1 MYLNEFFSL
10 YNGKRL
16 DVDNAGSATN
26 KFQCVD
32 VIKAY
37 CNKVFGVPVSSMS
50 GYGDAWEYYDNFS
63 KKTAITPYFNKIAYS
78 SGMKI
83 QAGDIV
89 CWDKSINKSGA
100 GHVAVATGSNS
111 SSGFTSFDQNFP
123 SGSPCGY
130 VIHSY
135 SKVKGVLRP
144 KDYSKVVKQGNSQS
158 YPQPVMWKNG
168 KTKEKVYKENTLKN
182 EIGFL
187 SAGET
192 AKCYSKAGDSYLVV
206 YKIDGTADYKAGFV
220 KYAGGVSYAP
230 PESKTYQNGS
240 TQEAVYADTGKRT
253 KVGTLDKY
261 EQCYCLGKINGMY
274 LVLYYVTG
282 SNVQKCGFV
291 EYSGGIKD

>member
-26 KFQCVD
+26 KYQCVD

-63 KKTAITPYFNKIAYS
+63 KKTAITQYFNKIAYS

-89 CWDKSINKSGA
+89 CWDKSINKSSA
-100 GHVAVATGSNS
+100 GHVAVATGKYS
-111 SSGFTSFDQNFP
+111 SSGFESFDQNFP

-168 KTKEKVYKENTLKN
+168 KTEEKVYKENTLKN

-240 TQEAVYADTGKRT
+240 TQEAVYADTGKQT

>member
-10 YNGKRL
+10 YNGKKI

-26 KFQCVD
+26 KYQCVD
-32 VIKAY
+32 VVKAY
-37 CNKVFGVPVSSMS
+37 CNKVFGVPVSKMS
-50 GYGDAWEYYDNFS
+50 GYGDAWEYYDRFS
-63 KKTAITPYFNKIAYS
+63 EKTAITLYFNKIAYS

-83 QAGDIV
+83 QTGDIV

-100 GHVAVATGSNS
+100 GHVAVATGRNS
-111 SSGFTSFDQNFP
+111 ASGFESFDQNFP

-130 VIHSY
+130 VNHTY
-135 SKVKGVLRP
+135 YKVKGVLRP
-144 KDYSKVVKQGNSQS
+144 KDYSRVVKPSNSQS
-158 YPQPVMWKNG
+158 YPQPAPWKNG
-168 KTKEKVYKENTLKN
+168 KTKEKVYKENSLKN

-220 KYAGGVSYAP
+220 KYSGGVSYAP
-230 PESKTYQNGS
+230 PESKAYQNGS
-240 TQEAVYADTGKRT
+240 TQETVYADTAKRT
-253 KVGTLDKY
+253 RVGTLDKY
-261 EQCYCLGKINGMY
+261 EKCYCLGKINGMY

>member
-10 YNGKRL
+10 YNGKKL

-26 KFQCVD
+26 KYQCVD
-32 VIKAY
+32 VVKAY
-37 CNKVFGVPVSSMS
+37 CNKVFGVPVSKMS
-50 GYGDAWEYYDNFS
+50 GYGDAWEYYDRFS
-63 KKTAITPYFNKIAYS
+63 EKTAITPYFNKIAYS

-100 GHVAVATGSNS
+100 GHVAVSTGRNS
-111 SSGFTSFDQNFP
+111 ASGFESFDQNYP

-130 VIHSY
+130 VNHTY
-135 SKVKGVLRP
+135 NKVKGVLRP
-144 KDYSKVVKQGNSQS
+144 KDYSRVVKPSNSQS
-158 YPQPVMWKNG
+158 YPQPAPWKNG
-168 KTKEKVYKENTLKN
+168 KTKEKVYKENSLKN

-187 SAGET
+187 SAGE
-192 AKCYSKAGDSYLVV
+192 AADCYSKAGNSYLVV
-206 YKIDGTADYKAGFV
+206 YKIDGTSDYKAGFV
-220 KYAGGVSYAP
+220 KYSGGVSYAP

-240 TQEAVYADTGKRT
+240 TQETVYADTAKRT
-253 KVGTLDKY
+253 RVGTLDKY
-261 EQCYCLGKINGMY
+261 EKCYCLGKINGMY

>member
-26 KFQCVD
+26 KYQCVD

-50 GYGDAWEYYDNFS
+50 GYGDAWEYYDYFS

-100 GHVAVATGSNS
+100 GHVAVATGKNS
-111 SSGFTSFDQNFP
+111 ASGFESFDQNYP

-130 VIHSY
+130 VNHTY
-135 SKVKGVLRP
+135 YKVKGVLRP
-144 KDYSKVVKQGNSQS
+144 KDYSRVVKPSNSQS
-158 YPQPVMWKNG
+158 YPQPAPWKNG
-168 KTKEKVYKENTLKN
+168 KTKEKVYKENSLKN

-187 SAGET
+187 SAGE
-192 AKCYSKAGDSYLVV
+192 AAHCYSKAGNSYLVV
-206 YKIDGTADYKAGFV
+206 YKIDGTSDYKAGFV
-220 KYAGGVSYAP
+220 KYSGGVSYAP
-230 PESKTYQNGS
+230 PESKAYQNGS
-240 TQEAVYADTGKRT
+240 TQETVYADTAKRT
-253 KVGTLDKY
+253 RVGTLDKY
-261 EQCYCLGKINGMY
+261 EKCYCLGKINGMY

-291 EYSGGIKD
+291 EYSGGIKN

>member
-10 YNGKRL
+10 YNGKKL

-26 KFQCVD
+26 KYQCVD
-32 VIKAY
+32 VVKAY
-37 CNKVFGVPVSSMS
+37 CNKVFGVPVSKMS
-50 GYGDAWEYYDNFS
+50 GYGDAWEYYDRFS
-63 KKTAITPYFNKIAYS
+63 EKTAITPYFNKIAYS

-100 GHVAVATGSNS
+100 GHVAVATGRNS
-111 SSGFTSFDQNFP
+111 STGFESFDQNFP

-130 VIHSY
+130 VNHTY
-135 SKVKGVLRP
+135 YKVKGVLRP
-144 KDYSKVVKQGNSQS
+144 KDYSRVVKPSNSQS
-158 YPQPVMWKNG
+158 YPQPAPWKNG
-168 KTKEKVYKENTLKN
+168 KTKEKVYKENSLKN

-187 SAGET
+187 SAGE
-192 AKCYSKAGDSYLVV
+192 AAHCYSKAGNSYLVV
-206 YKIDGTADYKAGFV
+206 YKIDGTSDYKAGFV
-220 KYAGGVSYAP
+220 KYSGGVSYAP
-230 PESKTYQNGS
+230 PESKAYQNGS
-240 TQEAVYADTGKRT
+240 TQETVYADTAKRT
-253 KVGTLDKY
+253 RVGTLDKY
-261 EQCYCLGKINGMY
+261 EKCYCLGKINGMY

>member
-10 YNGKRL
+10 YNGKKL

-26 KFQCVD
+26 KYQCVD
-32 VIKAY
+32 VVKAY
-37 CNKVFGVPVSSMS
+37 CNKVFGVPVSKMS
-50 GYGDAWEYYDNFS
+50 GYGDAWEYYDRFS
-63 KKTAITPYFNKIAYS
+63 EKTAITPYFNKIAYS

-100 GHVAVATGSNS
+100 GHVAVATGRNS
-111 SSGFTSFDQNFP
+111 SIGFESFDQNFP

-130 VIHSY
+130 VNHTY
-135 SKVKGVLRP
+135 YKVKGVLRP
-144 KDYSKVVKQGNSQS
+144 KDYSRVVKPSNSQS
-158 YPQPVMWKNG
+158 YPQPAPWKNG
-168 KTKEKVYKENTLKN
+168 KTKEKVYKENSLKN

-187 SAGET
+187 SAGE
-192 AKCYSKAGDSYLVV
+192 AAHCYSKAGNSYLVV
-206 YKIDGTADYKAGFV
+206 YKIDGTSDYKAGFV
-220 KYAGGVSYAP
+220 KYSGGVSYAP
-230 PESKTYQNGS
+230 PESKAYQNGS
-240 TQEAVYADTGKRT
+240 TQETVYADTAKRT
-253 KVGTLDKY
+253 RVGTLDKY
-261 EQCYCLGKINGMY
+261 EKCYCLGKINGMY

>member
-10 YNGKRL
+10 YNGKKL

-26 KFQCVD
+26 KYQCVD
-32 VIKAY
+32 VVKAY
-37 CNKVFGVPVSSMS
+37 CNKVFGVPVSKMS
-50 GYGDAWEYYDNFS
+50 GYGDAWEYYDRFS
-63 KKTAITPYFNKIAYS
+63 EKTAITPYFNKIAYS

-100 GHVAVATGSNS
+100 GHVAVATGRNS
-111 SSGFTSFDQNFP
+111 ASGFESFDQNFP

-130 VIHSY
+130 VNHTY
-135 SKVKGVLRP
+135 YKVKGVLRP
-144 KDYSKVVKQGNSQS
+144 KDYSRVVKPSNSQS
-158 YPQPVMWKNG
+158 YPQPAPWKNG
-168 KTKEKVYKENTLKN
+168 KTKEKVYKENSLKN

-187 SAGET
+187 SAGE
-192 AKCYSKAGDSYLVV
+192 AADCYSKAGNSYLVV
-206 YKIDGTADYKAGFV
+206 YKIDGTSDYKAGFV
-220 KYAGGVSYAP
+220 KYSGGVSYAP
-230 PESKTYQNGS
+230 PESKAYQNGS
-240 TQEAVYADTGKRT
+240 TQETVYADTAKRT
-253 KVGTLDKY
+253 RVGTLDKY
-261 EQCYCLGKINGMY
+261 EKCYCLGKINGMY